1 MKQVISILVFL
12 LFSISSLNAQTEDTI
27 KMVKSGDLFE
37 VTIYYE
43 NGNVMQHGFL
53 NADNKLQGSWVSY
66 YEDGSKKC
74 VATYENGEKTGVWDY
89 YYNNSVK
96 RVTYKDNK
104 IVKVEELDSIM

>member
-1 MKQVISILVFL
+1 MKKVLIFL
-12 LFSISSLNAQTEDTI
+12 TFIFCIQFINAQSEDTI

-53 NADNKLQGSWVSY
+53 NTENKLQGSWTSY

-74 VATYENGEKTGVWDY
+74 IATYDNGEKVGIWNY
-89 YYNNSVK
+89 YFENSVK
-96 RVTYKDNK
+96 RVTYKKNK
-104 IVKVEELDSIM
+104 IVNVEELDSIM

>member
-1 MKQVISILVFL
+1 MKRIFLILAFI
-12 LFSISSLNAQTEDTI
+12 FSSFFVQAQTEDTI

-43 NGNVMQHGFL
+43 NGNVMQHGYL
-53 NADNKLQGSWVSY
+53 NSENKLHGAWVSY

-74 VATYENGEKTGVWDY
+74 VATYKNGEKVGVWDY
-89 YYNNSVK
+89 FYNDMVK
-96 RVTYKDNK
+96 RVTYDKNK